1 MRALLVVALI
11 AACRPAQP
19 VSAFTLRVAVSGRLS
34 PVSPD
39 QDLGSWTSIAL
50 QIVFQPLVM
59 VGPQGEIIPLLA
71 SKAELAG
78 PHSLRIWLR
87 KDARFSDG
95 SSVTFQDVADSLAVR
110 RLHAAVDKDAII
122 ISSDESAGPTE
133 LIVGRAY
140 VFRRDGPRFL
150 GSGPFRVE
158 EEDAAHIVLTRV
170 AQAPGLITHV
180 RLDSYATSQDAF
192 ARTLKGDAEMLP
204 EVQPRWVEFFEGV
217 PRLRVLRAPGPS
229 AYMVA
234 LNRSRLSRS
243 ERIGLAGLLSS
254 DEVRRVAFGDD
265 CVPPNPRPEIE
276 PLSPGRQLN
285 VLAVPF
291 FDRFASVVRR
301 VLGARGGS
309 IETVELQ
316 DFVPRLRSGDFDL
329 ATVRPR
335 VSPPFMAV
343 LAWRTGASANL
354 LQYSNPALDAA
365 LDARDWVSAQRQ
377 LLDDPPGVIVCTPP
391 SLVVLDARI
400 KNAPLGYA
408 FIESIPQW
416 EVGQ

>member
-1 MRALLVVALI
+1 
-11 AACRPAQP
+11 
-19 VSAFTLRVAVSGRLS
+19 
-34 PVSPD
+34 
-39 QDLGSWTSIAL
+39 LGSWTSIAL
-50 QIVFQPLVM
+50 SIVFQPLIT
-59 VGPQGEIIPLLA
+59 VGPQGEIVPLLA

-78 PHSLRIWLR
+78 PQSLRIWLR

-95 SSVTFQDVADSLAVR
+95 SSVTFQDLADSLAGSG
-110 RLHAAVDKDAII
+110 LHTAVEQGTMV
-122 ISSDESAGPTE
+122 ISSDQSAGPTE
-133 LIVGRAY
+133 VLVAQAYIYRRAS
-140 VFRRDGPRFL
+140 GKFL

-158 EEDAAHIVLTRV
+158 EENPEHILLTRV
-170 AQAPGLITHV
+170 AQAPGLIAHV
-180 RLDSYATSQDAF
+180 QLDSYATPQDAF

-243 ERIGLAGLLSS
+243 ERIGVAGLLAS

-265 CVPPNPRPEIE
+265 CVPPSPRPGIE
-276 PLSPGRQLN
+276 PLPDGRRLD

-291 FDRFASVVRR
+291 FDRFASAVRR
-301 VLGARGGS
+301 TLGSRGGS
-309 IETVELQ
+309 VDIVELQ
-316 DFVPRLRSGDFDL
+316 DFVPRLRGGEFDL

-335 VSPPFMAV
+335 VSPPLVAV

-354 LQYSNPALDAA
+354 LQYSNRALDAA
-365 LDARDWVSAQRQ
+365 LDARDWAGAQRQ

-400 KNAPLGYA
+400 KNATLGYA

-416 EVGQ
+416 EVAQ